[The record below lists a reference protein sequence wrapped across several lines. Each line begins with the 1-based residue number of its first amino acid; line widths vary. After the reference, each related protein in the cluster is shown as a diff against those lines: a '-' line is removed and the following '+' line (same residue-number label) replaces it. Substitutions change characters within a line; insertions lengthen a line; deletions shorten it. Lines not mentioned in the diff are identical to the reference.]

1 MICFSRMDISLI
13 AKWVLSGGGAT
24 CVACSVRYVL
34 KLLNDRRER
43 IILDLLE
50 KADNPL
56 GVSTIENEFRARTLT
71 DMSPLRYL
79 STVRPGGSLLNEED
93 HVLTKIPLRLRTR
106 YWWRLKVMRAI
117 PTEEKVRD
125 ILRVL
130 KTRGLVQ
137 YAGDDTW
144 RLDRK

>member
-1 MICFSRMDISLI
+1 MDIWLI
-13 AKWVLSGGGAT
+13 AKWVLSSGAVGGA
-24 CVACSVRYVL
+24 AWSVQNVL
-34 KLLNDRRER
+34 KLLNNRRER

-50 KADNPL
+50 QADNPL
-56 GVSTIENEFRARTLT
+56 GVSTIENEFRGRTLI
-71 DMSPLRYL
+71 DMNYLRYL
-79 STVRPGGSLLNEED
+79 PTVRPGGSPLNEED
-93 HVLTKIPLRLRTR
+93 RVWTKIPIRLRIR

-137 YAGDDTW
+137 YAGDDKW